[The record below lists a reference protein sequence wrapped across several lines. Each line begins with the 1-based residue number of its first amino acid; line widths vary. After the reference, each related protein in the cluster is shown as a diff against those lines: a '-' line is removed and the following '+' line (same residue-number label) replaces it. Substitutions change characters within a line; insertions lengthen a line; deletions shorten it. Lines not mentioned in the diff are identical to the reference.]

1 MEQLSNFEIRHGEAV
16 AMGIALDTVYS
27 HLCGWLSE
35 NDTRTVIQ
43 LLIDLGFDITHP
55 MMEISNEKQP
65 VDTGLHEFREH
76 LGGKLTI
83 MLLREIGKGEEVH
96 HLDIA
101 LLQKASDWL
110 KQYHQIEQ

>member
-1 MEQLSNFEIRHGEAV
+1 M
-16 AMGIALDTVYS
+16 
-27 HLCGWLSE
+27 
-35 NDTRTVIQ
+35 IQ
-43 LLIDLGFDITHP
+43 
-55 MMEISNEKQP
+55 S
-65 VDTGLHEFREH
+65 LHEFREH